1 MNDTWSHDAARL
13 LVRPLVGTWVRPNHI
28 TMVRLLSGVVACLL
42 LARGEPKAAL
52 WSGVFWLISVFLD
65 RADGEL
71 ARIGQLQSRIGHL
84 FDYYTDALL
93 NSGFF
98 LAAGIGSM
106 HSWLGSVAV
115 PIGIATCMAMLA
127 CAWLS
132 EIYET
137 LTPPD
142 VRVWEGA
149 WGFHPDD
156 ALYLLAPLTWLGWL
170 APTLVAAC
178 IATSVMA
185 VVILVRYVLLK
196 RRLAHQALA

>member
-1 MNDTWSHDAARL
+1 MNNTWSHHAARA
-13 LVRPLVGTWVRPNHI
+13 LVRPLLGTWVRPNHI
-28 TMVRLLSGVVACLL
+28 TMVRLVSGVIACLL
-42 LARGEPKAAL
+42 LTWGSPRAAL

-71 ARIGQLQSRIGHL
+71 ARIGHLQSRVGHL
-84 FDYYTDALL
+84 FDYYTDGVL
-93 NSGFF
+93 NSVFF
-98 LAAGIGSM
+98 LAAGIGVA
-106 HSWLGSVAV
+106 HSWLGSWAV
-115 PIGIATCMAMLA
+115 PLGIATCAAMLA

-132 EIYET
+132 EAYES

-156 ALYLLAPLTWLGWL
+156 GLYLLAPLTWLGWL

-178 IATSVMA
+178 IVTSVMA
-185 VVILVRYVLLK
+185 VVILVRYLYLK
-196 RRLAHQALA
+196 RRLSHQALA

>member
-1 MNDTWSHDAARL
+1 MNNTWSHHAARA
-13 LVRPLVGTWVRPNHI
+13 LVRPLLGTWVRPNHI
-28 TMVRLLSGVVACLL
+28 TMVRLVSGVIACLL
-42 LARGEPKAAL
+42 LTRGSPRAAL

-71 ARIGQLQSRIGHL
+71 ARIGHLQSRVGHL
-84 FDYYTDALL
+84 FDYYTDAAL
-93 NSGFF
+93 NSVFF
-98 LAAGIGSM
+98 LAAGIGVA
-106 HSWLGSVAV
+106 HSWLGSWAI
-115 PIGIATCMAMLA
+115 PLGITTCAAMLA

-132 EIYET
+132 EAYES

-178 IATSVMA
+178 IVTSAMA
-185 VVILVRYVLLK
+185 VVILVRYLYLK
-196 RRLAHQALA
+196 RRLSHQALA